1 MRSGSIVVAG
11 QGRFQATAVGAEAY
25 ATQLAAEARRFTLAH
40 SELRAGTNRCCAGSR
55 SSCSSSDRSCC
66 GANSAS
72 TDNET
77 WQDAVTGTVAA
88 LVGMVPEGLV
98 LLTSLAFMVATVTL
112 ARRQT
117 LVQELPA
124 VEGLARVDV
133 VCLDKT
139 GTLTHGDIV
148 YDRRAA
154 PRQCRRARTSAR
166 RSRCPQRGP
175 DANATSP
182 GACKREFADPA
193 WRRTGGV
200 PFSSARK
207 WSAVGAAGHGT
218 WVLGG
223 AGDGAAA
230 THRRRR
236 P

>member
-1 MRSGSIVVAG
+1 MLVVGPFLLWSQFRSA
-11 QGRFQATAVGAEAY
+11 
-25 ATQLAAEARRFTLAH
+25 
-40 SELRAGTNRCCAGSR
+40 
-55 SSCSSSDRSCC
+55 
-66 GANSAS
+66 
-72 TDNET
+72 DNET

-98 LLTSLAFMVATVTL
+98 LLTSLAFMIATVTL

-148 YDRRAA
+148 FDDVRAA
-154 PRQCRRARTSAR
+154 RRRRSPTTSGRLLALSAR
-166 RSRCPQRGP
+166 RAGRERDRGRARRRVRRPDVAHGP
-175 DANATSP
+175 D
-182 GACKREFADPA
+182 GI
-193 WRRTGGV
+193 

-207 WSAVGAAGHGT
+207 WSAVRRGRTRHVGARRAR
-218 WVLGG
+218 
-223 AGDGAAA
+223 DGAPAA
-230 THRRRR
+230 ARLG